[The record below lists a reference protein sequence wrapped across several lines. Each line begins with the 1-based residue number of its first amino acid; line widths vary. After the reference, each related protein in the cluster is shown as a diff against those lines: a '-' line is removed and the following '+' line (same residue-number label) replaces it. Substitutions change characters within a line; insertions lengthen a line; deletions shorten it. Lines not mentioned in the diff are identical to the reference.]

1 MRWLAV
7 LVAGCVSTGA
17 LVGCGAPTSA
27 TVEPLKEVPY
37 NLMSPATGAT
47 SPPTVEPEARPLVFL
62 VRDDVLV
69 PVQAPD
75 VSGDSLTATVTST
88 LERLAKGPDEE
99 ARDQGLSSAL
109 GPDVGITVA
118 RIEGTRA
125 VIDVQPGAQVPT
137 AGRLPLAV
145 GQIVLTVLSVPGV
158 ESVALTAGGEPIQA
172 PLPGGEL
179 TDRPLVASDYLPLTA
194 ARTPSPTA
202 TTSTAGRTG

>member
-7 LVAGCVSTGA
+7 LVAGFVSAGA

-27 TVEPLKEVPY
+27 TVEPLADVPY
-37 NLMSPATGAT
+37 NLLSPATGAT
-47 SPPTVEPEARPLVFL
+47 SAPTTDPETRPLVFL

-69 PVQAPD
+69 PVKAPE
-75 VSGDSLTATVTST
+75 VTGDSVSATVTAT
-88 LERLAKGPDEE
+88 LARLAEGPGEE

-109 GPDVGITVA
+109 GADVGITLA
-118 RIEGTRA
+118 GMEGTRA

-145 GQIVLTVLSVPGV
+145 GQIVLTVLSVPGA
-158 ESVALTAGGEPIQA
+158 ESVSLSADGEPIQA

-194 ARTPSPTA
+194 ARTP
-202 TTSTAGRTG
+202 TSTSTTAPTG

>member
-1 MRWLAV
+1 MRRLAV
-7 LVAGCVSTGA
+7 LVAGAVTAGA

-27 TVEPLKEVPY
+27 TVEPLTDVPY

-47 SPPTVEPEARPLVFL
+47 SAPTADPETRPLIFL

-69 PVQAPD
+69 PVRAPEVAGGS
-75 VSGDSLTATVTST
+75 VSATVTAT
-88 LERLAKGPDEE
+88 LARLAEGPGEQ

-109 GPDVGITVA
+109 GPDVGITLTGMD
-118 RIEGTRA
+118 GTRA
-125 VIDVQPGAQVPT
+125 VIDVEPGAQVPT

-145 GQIVLTVLSVPGV
+145 GQVVLTVLSVPGV
-158 ESVALTAGGEPIQA
+158 ESVSLTAGGEPIQA

-194 ARTPSPTA
+194 ATPSPT
-202 TTSTAGRTG
+202 TTAARTG

>member
-7 LVAGCVSTGA
+7 LAAGGVAAGA

-27 TVEPLKEVPY
+27 PVEPLVDVPY
-37 NLMSPATGAT
+37 NLLSPATGAT
-47 SPPTVEPEARPLVFL
+47 SAPTVDPETRPLVFL

-69 PVQAPD
+69 PVKAPD
-75 VSGDSLTATVTST
+75 VTGDSVSATVTAT
-88 LERLAKGPDEE
+88 LARLAEGPGEE

-109 GPDVGITVA
+109 GSDVGITLTGM
-118 RIEGTRA
+118 EGTRA
-125 VIDVQPGAQVPT
+125 VIDVKPGAQVPT

-194 ARTPSPTA
+194 ATPSPTA
-202 TTSTAGRTG
+202 TAARTG

>member
-1 MRWLAV
+1 MRC
-7 LVAGCVSTGA
+7 LVALAAGAVVAGA
-17 LVGCGAPTSA
+17 LAGCGAPTSA
-27 TVEPLKEVPY
+27 TVEPLTDVPY
-37 NLMSPATGAT
+37 NLMSPAPGAT
-47 SPPTVEPEARPLVFL
+47 SAPTADPETRPLVFL

-69 PVQAPD
+69 PVKAPE
-75 VSGDSLTATVTST
+75 VTGDSVTATVTAT
-88 LERLAKGPDEE
+88 LARLAEGPGEE

-109 GPDVGITVA
+109 GPDVGIA
-118 RIEGTRA
+118 LKGMEGARA

-194 ARTPSPTA
+194 ATPSTTGTAAPT
-202 TTSTAGRTG
+202 G